1 MAEAMPGPMQAP
13 PQPTI
18 EEFTAVEQ
26 IREEI
31 SPVEL
36 HETLLSVAA
45 EADPMAVA
53 EFKSELRDLELPPE
67 VLDVLNAMV
76 DEILASPERY
86 AEIRAHYKTQNM
98 PDDLLPEVFDVEF
111 FGAFNMALDELRLT
125 SEMPSR
131 APQGFA
137 NGGVASLRPIPAA
150 MLARHGRN
158 GDTQLAHVTPE
169 EMRLLKSRGGSGTIN
184 PVTGLPEFWN
194 PLKSIGKAFKSIG
207 KAIKKFASS
216 TIGKIVI
223 AVALFVFAGPAAAA
237 ALGVT
242 APAGVAAIS
251 GFIAGTGSSL
261 AAGNNLKDSLK
272 AGAIGGLAGAAF
284 TGITQGASAFQS
296 TAPAAG
302 SSAAAAPVSGSGA
315 SGSAVSGPAAV
326 NASTLATPAGGTVN
340 LGATNLGMAPAQQGF
355 TAGSGL
361 PGTVSLAP
369 AVQPGFTAGPLT
381 SAPIASAPIANVA
394 NASGIGGLGLQP
406 TTGYEAYTSAAPQ
419 SLAATSAAPQ
429 SLAGTSAG
437 FNLGDVSA
445 GSAPIDVTG
454 TQGWGASSGAGSAA
468 ESTQGWLGQA
478 ADKIMPSRI
487 QAASEATK
495 MQSIADRFYGGSL
508 EGLNRAIA
516 NDTASAAVNDLVIQ
530 ASTSSLMNYAPMA
543 AIGAGVMGLMGGDQD
558 ADVPEGWENMA
569 AGLSGG
575 RELLNKYPDR
585 YGLKFGGV
593 NTISTTNPYSA
604 PNPYTTY
611 TAATGSGPD
620 GVATQ
625 NFPRKNGPINGPGN
639 GTSDDVPAMLSDGEF
654 VFTAKAVRNMGKGSR
669 RKGAKK
675 MYALMKKL
683 EGAA

>member
-184 PVTGLPEFWN
+184 PVTGLPEFF
-194 PLKSIGKAFKSIG
+194 LKFIGKAFKSIG

-261 AAGNNLKDSLK
+261 AAGNSLKDSLK

-326 NASTLATPAGGTVN
+326 NASTLATPAAGTVN

-369 AVQPGFTAGPLT
+369 AVQPGFTVTAGPLT
-381 SAPIASAPIANVA
+381 SAPIANVA
-394 NASGIGGLGLQP
+394 NASGSGIGSLSGSAQP
-406 TTGYEAYTSAAPQ
+406 AAFTTYAPRELRGGALLREQEARLNQLKAGWAKRRIRLCRAVLSRAMLIMLLLKPQ
-419 SLAATSAAPQ
+419 SSFPVCQRLMFKQIFSQ
-429 SLAGTSAG
+429 
-437 FNLGDVSA
+437 
-445 GSAPIDVTG
+445 
-454 TQGWGASSGAGSAA
+454 
-468 ESTQGWLGQA
+468 
-478 ADKIMPSRI
+478 
-487 QAASEATK
+487 
-495 MQSIADRFYGGSL
+495 
-508 EGLNRAIA
+508 
-516 NDTASAAVNDLVIQ
+516 VIQ
-530 ASTSSLMNYAPMA
+530 IPLYRQLGKQQKN
-543 AIGAGVMGLMGGDQD
+543 
-558 ADVPEGWENMA
+558 PE
-569 AGLSGG
+569 
-575 RELLNKYPDR
+575 
-585 YGLKFGGV
+585 
-593 NTISTTNPYSA
+593 
-604 PNPYTTY
+604 
-611 TAATGSGPD
+611 
-620 GVATQ
+620 
-625 NFPRKNGPINGPGN
+625 
-639 GTSDDVPAMLSDGEF
+639 
-654 VFTAKAVRNMGKGSR
+654 
-669 RKGAKK
+669 
-675 MYALMKKL
+675 
-683 EGAA
+683 